1 MSRNHNP
8 REYNPM
14 DDLIGTVDQAL
25 RTLFGRPQVT
35 GRNNPADSARD
46 DTLSE
51 TQSTESARLMRI
63 NHTGEVCAQA
73 LYQGQALTA
82 RLDTVRDSME
92 RAAQE
97 ENDHL
102 AWCEQRIQDLGS
114 HTSYL
119 NPVFYAGSFAL
130 GALAGVLGDKW
141 SLGFVAETERQVVRH
156 LDDHLGRMAAG
167 DQKSRAILEQ
177 MKVDETHH
185 GTVALEAGGA
195 PLPAPV
201 KELMRAMSKVMT
213 GTTYWV

>member
-1 MSRNHNP
+1 MSRD
-8 REYNPM
+8 YTPM
-14 DDLIGTVDQAL
+14 DDLVGNVDQAL
-25 RTLFGRPQVT
+25 RTLFGRPPVT
-35 GRNNPADSARD
+35 GRSNPGAASVDGGLNEA
-46 DTLSE
+46 E
-51 TQSTESARLMRI
+51 ATESARMMRI

-82 RLDTVRDSME
+82 RLDTVRGSME
-92 RAAQE
+92 QAAQE

-102 AWCEQRIQDLGS
+102 AWCEQRIQELGS

-130 GALAGVLGDKW
+130 GALAGALGDKW

-156 LDDHLGRMAAG
+156 LDDHLGRMAPT

-177 MKVDETHH
+177 MKVDEKHH

-195 PLPAPV
+195 PLPKPV

-213 GTTYWV
+213 GTTYWI